1 MKIGLTGATGF
12 IGSRIKTLAE
22 QSGSTVI
29 GYSRTPRD
37 GMRVLPAEGPIDVS
51 GLDAVLNLAGESIM
65 GLWTEGKKAR
75 IRDSREQTTRRIV
88 DAMIAQADGPRVLVN
103 ASAIGFYGETGE
115 RIVDESTPAGTG
127 FLAEICQQWEALAAR
142 AEQAG
147 IRVVCV
153 RIGFVLGHGGALKL
167 IKPAFS
173 LALGGNLGDGRQWMS
188 GVHVD
193 DVAGIF
199 LHAASQDSVRGPL
212 NAVLPEPFRNE
223 EFTRTVASTLHR
235 PAVIPAPAFLLKL
248 ALGELSQLML
258 GSNRVVPTATLA
270 SGYRF
275 KYPDLTSALAEA
287 LG

>member
-22 QSGSTVI
+22 QRGWTVV
-29 GYSRTPRD
+29 GYSRKPRE
-37 GMRVLPAEGPIDVS
+37 GMRVLPANGPIDVS

-65 GLWTEGKKAR
+65 GLWTDAKKAR

-88 DAMIAQADGPRVLVN
+88 EAMIAQPDGPRILIN
-103 ASAIGFYGETGE
+103 ASAIGFYGETSE
-115 RIVDESTPAGTG
+115 RVVDESSPAGTG
-127 FLAEICQQWEALAAR
+127 FLAEICQQWEALAAQ
-142 AEQAG
+142 AEPAG

-173 LALGGNLGDGRQWMS
+173 LGLGGNLGDGRQWMS

-199 LHAASQDSVRGPL
+199 LHAVEDDSVKGPL
-212 NAVLPEPFRNE
+212 NAVMPEPFRNA
-223 EFTRTVASTLHR
+223 EFTKTIGHILHR
-235 PAVIPAPAFLLKL
+235 PTILPAPAFALKL

-258 GSNRVVPTATLA
+258 GSNRIRPTATLA

-275 KYPDLTSALAEA
+275 QYPDLKSALVEA

>member
-22 QSGSTVI
+22 QRGWTVV
-29 GYSRTPRD
+29 GYSRTPRE
-37 GMRVLPAEGPIDVS
+37 GMRALPPEGPIDVS

-65 GLWTEGKKAR
+65 GLWTDAKKAR
-75 IRDSREQTTRRIV
+75 IRDSRVQVTRRIV
-88 DAMIAQADGPRVLVN
+88 DAMIAQADGPRVLIN
-103 ASAIGFYGETGE
+103 ASAIGFYGETSE
-115 RIVDESTPAGTG
+115 RVVDEGTPVGTG

-142 AEQAG
+142 AESAG

-153 RIGFVLGHGGALKL
+153 RIGFVLGHGGAMKL

-173 LALGGNLGDGRQWMS
+173 LGVGGNLGDGRQWMS

-199 LHAASQDSVRGPL
+199 LHAVENESVKGPL
-212 NAVLPEPFRNE
+212 NAVMPEPFRNAD
-223 EFTRTVASTLHR
+223 FTKTIGQILHR
-235 PAVIPAPAFLLKL
+235 PTILPAPAFMLKL

-258 GSNRVVPTATLA
+258 GSNRIVPTATLA

-275 KYPDLTSALAEA
+275 KYPDLKSALAEA